1 MYYPFPGGC
10 GPHITDG
17 FGSATITT
25 DIMQLAKEQDKVSN
39 VTFDALSYWT
49 SVIKFI
55 PAGLMNAETGN
66 YYCPTD
72 KSNVTT
78 IYRVF
83 SAPLVTAGGGGSFCS
98 YTNPGP
104 QEAASV
110 LKTMSSTQDSLGILV
125 HSFRPR
131 ISNTTKVTD
140 YQFTVARRPG
150 TAYVVTIVVEYQ
162 SASTSARVAYAP
174 VILYGC
180 QNRVP
185 QKSFRG
191 YSFVVKNSSTQLGC
205 GVLPTNAPS
214 IYFPVAMLL
223 LGSIFYACSCNFLV
237 WLRCGVS
244 VMATA
249 SLLGVLFFYRYSV
262 LTSNTVLLLV
272 VSIFVPG
279 VLALIVFTV
288 LWCVCIRPTLY
299 YQQIFGRGPLMRVLR
314 SEEQPMRAA
323 EREPWNTEFFHRP
336 QSSSGYA
343 SQSSAFFVTNN
354 ELTAVPSF
362 NPLPTVSEEV
372 SSPGPYELRG
382 TPPNHLAFE
391 MADREADEDA
401 DDELQDT
408 FELRRSSFRC
418 GDGLCL
424 CTRSCYCP
432 PMNTP
437 GRSTRILS
445 LKPRRLARLPPIL
458 PATFLLVACLS
469 IALETVLSLKSS
481 VASYVA
487 FVTLISLLMIGILCV
502 FKNLAFGLS
511 TALVGVYLCLSCICM
526 FLIPNALL
534 PHIVIE
540 QFLRLT
546 WIEHRLDTVRIEF
559 YGLYDILIL
568 VSWIFGTLIFG
579 LLTLCLI
586 RLQDAR
592 ELAEAQRARPFSL
605 RPCSEGQSLTVLP
618 TTSGSA
624 FWNEVANLSN
634 ASWFLPGRTTPA
646 MGSVPLS
653 SAVNENVATPMGNS
667 LSQFSCEAPEVPGAG
682 LMESTNLGSRVPT
695 ERTQLLPGFHR
706 VSYGGLASTTQQ
718 PLMPLSRVQLAA
730 ANTGR
735 LPGSSSRL
743 FGSPQ
748 SRSGPSEEVE
758 DNKEMIQSFVSDF

>member
-1 MYYPFPGGC
+1 MSVWVFVLLCCCARFSSGDDIPEISRIVHGQFEEVKVPSGISKITFIQLPKNAKFCVLQIHTPYNPVLVSTLISFDSQASQSSDHSGLVAVLPEGHENITLFVYSGYDSPLRGWARVDAYSVQYPFPGGC
-10 GPHITDG
+10 GPHVTDG

-131 ISNTTKVTD
+131 LPFLHSAGGFQQNLARYLSCEKVEHCRSVASLECADDKAVYDIDRAWNASDYFSVISGDRAEAGICFQEVAVGQCSIAISNTTKVTD

-237 WLRCGVS
+237 WLP
-244 VMATA
+244 
-249 SLLGVLFFYRYSV
+249 
-262 LTSNTVLLLV
+262 VLLLV

-343 SQSSAFFVTNN
+343 SQSSAPFVTNN

-391 MADREADEDA
+391 MADGEADEDA

-469 IALETVLSLKSS
+469 IALGK
-481 VASYVA
+481 
-487 FVTLISLLMIGILCV
+487 
-502 FKNLAFGLS
+502 
-511 TALVGVYLCLSCICM
+511 
-526 FLIPNALL
+526 
-534 PHIVIE
+534 
-540 QFLRLT
+540 
-546 WIEHRLDTVRIEF
+546 
-559 YGLYDILIL
+559 
-568 VSWIFGTLIFG
+568 
-579 LLTLCLI
+579 
-586 RLQDAR
+586 
-592 ELAEAQRARPFSL
+592 
-605 RPCSEGQSLTVLP
+605 
-618 TTSGSA
+618 
-624 FWNEVANLSN
+624 
-634 ASWFLPGRTTPA
+634 
-646 MGSVPLS
+646 
-653 SAVNENVATPMGNS
+653 
-667 LSQFSCEAPEVPGAG
+667 FSCVTRK
-682 LMESTNLGSRVPT
+682 SVYRKN
-695 ERTQLLPGFHR
+695 
-706 VSYGGLASTTQQ
+706 YD
-718 PLMPLSRVQLAA
+718 
-730 ANTGR
+730 R
-735 LPGSSSRL
+735 L
-743 FGSPQ
+743 
-748 SRSGPSEEVE
+748 
-758 DNKEMIQSFVSDF
+758 